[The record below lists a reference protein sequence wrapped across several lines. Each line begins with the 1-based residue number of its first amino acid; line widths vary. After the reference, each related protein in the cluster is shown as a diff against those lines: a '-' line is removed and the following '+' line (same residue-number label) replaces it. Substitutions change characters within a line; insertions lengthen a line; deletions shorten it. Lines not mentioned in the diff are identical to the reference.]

1 LRFVTVELHDFVEN
15 RKLMAILLLGL
26 GLLVLALD
34 ILNPFTEFVRTWN
47 IVYILA
53 NFLAY
58 LAMLAPIYIILGFL
72 VEREDTAKLYFT
84 CLWIPIVH
92 YLLKGFLLLY
102 MISEDPA
109 LLVTMGTDIG
119 WTLFDWRD
127 FAVFYYG
134 SFPLYVVA
142 VWAFTVVFMVLGVM
156 LNLTF
161 GEGIRKAARKVFKA
175 VKGV

>member
-1 LRFVTVELHDFVEN
+1 MTVKLHDFVES
-15 RKLMAILLLGL
+15 RKLMAMLLLYL
-26 GLLVLALD
+26 GCLVLLLD
-34 ILNPFTEFVRTWN
+34 FLNPFTEFLRTWN
-47 IVYILA
+47 IVYVLA

-72 VEREDTAKLYFT
+72 VEREDTAKLFFA

-102 MISEDPA
+102 MISNDPS
-109 LLVTMGTDIG
+109 LLAAMSADIG

-134 SFPLYVVA
+134 SFPLYVVT
-142 VWAFTVVFMVLGVM
+142 VWAFSVVFMTLGVM
-156 LNLTF
+156 VNINF
-161 GEGIRKAARKVFKA
+161 GDTLRKTARRLRKTA
-175 VKGV
+175 GEE

>member
-1 LRFVTVELHDFVEN
+1 VTVELHDFVEN

>member
-1 LRFVTVELHDFVEN
+1 MKLHDIVEN
-15 RKLMAILLLGL
+15 RKLMVVLLLGL

-34 ILNPFTEFVRTWN
+34 IINPFTEFLRTWN

-58 LAMLAPIYIILGFL
+58 LAVLAPIYIILGFL
-72 VEREDTAKLYFT
+72 VERDDTAKLFFT

-102 MISEDPA
+102 MISEDPS
-109 LLVTMGTDIG
+109 LLVTMGADVG

-142 VWAFTVVFMVLGVM
+142 VWGFSVVFMTLGVM

-161 GEGIRKAARKVFKA
+161 GEGIRRTVSRVFGSA
-175 VKGV
+175 KGG